1 MTQFNGKQIGSKTIN
16 HLKEG
21 GGGGIP
27 PKKYVYFTDY
37 LNVITKYELYMY
49 ILNSTCSCTQK
60 TFSSHLVI

>member
-37 LNVITKYELYMY
+37 LNV
-49 ILNSTCSCTQK
+49 
-60 TFSSHLVI
+60 